1 MKKNIIKTTS
11 ANTANTARKNP
22 AEMNIAELIEL
33 KKSAKGLMIPIIEAL
48 ISEKLKL
55 EELQAKVKTSA
66 KRENKVPTAYD
77 LLQPLFV
84 ALRGAVNKNIVTN
97 TVIIKMLSDIYAS
110 LGMVTDI
117 EIQKRL
123 YLRTVQHNSVSNIA
137 KADSKASAEG
147 RKLAYLEMTEQ
158 AKVVLPLPEAKFWS
172 DCLAEYDSAY
182 NKALSKL
189 KK

>member
-1 MKKNIIKTTS
+1 MKKDKNNKPKKVIAMGKTMTE
-11 ANTANTARKNP
+11 ADIQALEARLAA
-22 AEMNIAELIEL
+22 AEAALAEE
-33 KKSAKGLMIPIIEAL
+33 KAAKAAL
-48 ISEKLKL
+48 E
-55 EELQAKVKTSA
+55 AKVKTSA

-110 LGMVTDI
+110 LGVVADI

-123 YLRTVQHNSVSNIA
+123 YLRTVQHNSTSNIA
-137 KADSKASAEG
+137 KADSLSSAEG
-147 RKLAYLEMTEQ
+147 RKKAYLEMTEQ
-158 AKVVLPLPEAKFWS
+158 AKIVLSLPGGEFWS
-172 DCLAEYDSAY
+172 DCLAEYNTAY
-182 NKALSKL
+182 DKAVAKL